1 MIPKVHINRG
11 GNAAMKKNSKM
22 SVQKRAAKVVL
33 LMIELEKKAF
43 DGVVKRMGSIQ
54 ARVDKVVLKRVDA
67 AEWMP
72 KEGKQ
77 LVGEWV
83 QTMKKGRADL
93 RKAVDTSF
101 DLSSDFVKRVSEPA
115 AKGSKK
121 KAPVVRRKAVHQ
133 PAAA

>member
-1 MIPKVHINRG
+1 
-11 GNAAMKKNSKM
+11 MKKNAKM

-33 LMIELEKKAF
+33 RVIELEKKAF
-43 DGVVKRMGSIQ
+43 DGVAKRLGSMQ
-54 ARVDKVVLKRVDA
+54 ARADKMVLKRVDA
-67 AEWMP
+67 AKWMP

-77 LVGEWV
+77 LVAEWV

-101 DLSSDFVKRVSEPA
+101 DLSTGFVKRVSEPA
-115 AKGSKK
+115 AKESKK
-121 KAPVVRRKAVHQ
+121 KAPVVRRKALHQ

>member
-1 MIPKVHINRG
+1 
-11 GNAAMKKNSKM
+11 MKKNAKM

-33 LMIELEKKAF
+33 RVIELEKKAF
-43 DGVVKRMGSIQ
+43 DGVAKRLGSIQ
-54 ARVDKVVLKRVDA
+54 ARADKIVLKRVDA
-67 AEWMP
+67 AKWMP

-77 LVGEWV
+77 LVSEWV

-101 DLSSDFVKRVSEPA
+101 DLSTDFVKRVSEPA
-115 AKGSKK
+115 AKESKK

>member
-1 MIPKVHINRG
+1 MHFNRG
-11 GNAAMKKNSKM
+11 GNAAMKKNAKM
-22 SVQKRAAKVVL
+22 NVPKRAAKVVL
-33 LMIELEKKAF
+33 RVIELEKKAF
-43 DGVVKRMGSIQ
+43 DGVVKRMGSMQ
-54 ARVDKVVLKRVDA
+54 ARMDKVVLKRVDA
-67 AEWMP
+67 AKWMP

-77 LVGEWV
+77 LVAEWV

-101 DLSSDFVKRVSEPA
+101 DLSADFVKRVSEPA
-115 AKGSKK
+115 GKEIKK

>member
-1 MIPKVHINRG
+1 
-11 GNAAMKKNSKM
+11 MKKNSKM

-33 LMIELEKKAF
+33 RVIELEKKAF
-43 DGVVKRMGSIQ
+43 DGVAKRMGSMQ

-67 AEWMP
+67 AKWMP

-77 LVGEWV
+77 LVSEWV

-101 DLSSDFVKRVSEPA
+101 DLSADFVKRVGEPA
-115 AKGSKK
+115 AKDSKK
-121 KAPVVRRKAVHQ
+121 KAPVIRKKIVHQ
-133 PAAA
+133 HVAA